1 VTRSQVAVETLGT
14 FYLLLPLLGGAVV
27 HGACMKYGWFGFLVR
42 PMDAGR
48 RLGGRAIFGHSKT
61 FRGPIMVAVGAWA
74 VHGFQRGA
82 SRESAPT
89 ARPVCD
95 PWASS

>member
-1 VTRSQVAVETLGT
+1 VTRSQAAVETLGT
-14 FYLLLPLLGGAVV
+14 FYLLLPFLGGAVV

-48 RLGGRAIFGHSKT
+48 RPGATAAGLRGVLFYLWDQLDVLLGYWP
-61 FRGPIMVAVGAWA
+61 RG
-74 VHGFQRGA
+74 
-82 SRESAPT
+82 SAPT